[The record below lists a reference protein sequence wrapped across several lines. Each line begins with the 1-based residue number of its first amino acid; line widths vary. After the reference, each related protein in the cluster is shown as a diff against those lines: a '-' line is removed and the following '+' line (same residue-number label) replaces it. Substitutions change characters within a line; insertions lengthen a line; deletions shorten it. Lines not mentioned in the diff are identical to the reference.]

1 MIARAPAE
9 VFPPGDFIRDELEA
23 RGWTQGD
30 LAQIMGRPTQ
40 LVNEIV
46 AGKKQITPETAIG
59 LAKALG
65 DDDALYWLSLE
76 SAYRL
81 SQAKPADEA
90 VSRRASLYSK
100 FPVRE
105 ITKRKWIEPSDNM
118 DVIEHRLCRFYGI
131 NAIQDTPQFAH
142 AAKADQY
149 NERSPLQWA
158 WLFRAYQLA
167 QGVSTALYSEQKLRA
182 ALSKLHE
189 LLIAPEEIRQVPQI
203 LAAAGVRF
211 VVVEFL
217 SGAKIDG
224 AAFWIGKS
232 PVVAMS
238 LRFDRVNSF
247 WFVLRHE
254 IEHILNK
261 DGLVVDVELPEA
273 LQRKDSL
280 PMEEVKA
287 NAAASEFLVPASE
300 LDSFIKRVRPLYSEQ
315 RIMLFA
321 KRIGVHP
328 GLVVG
333 QLQFRD
339 EVPYTHF
346 HKYLVKVREI
356 ITQVAL
362 TDGWGTVPLIQSLH
376 GA

>member
-1 MIARAPAE
+1 MPARVPAE
-9 VFPPGDFIRDELEA
+9 VFPPGDFIRDELDA

-59 LAKALG
+59 LAKAFG
-65 DDDALYWLSLE
+65 DDDAIYWLNLE

-90 VSRRASLYSK
+90 VSRRANLYSK

-105 ITKRKWIEPSDNM
+105 ITKRNWIEPSDNL
-118 DVIEHRLCRFYGI
+118 DVIEHRICRFYGI
-131 NAIQDTPQFAH
+131 NSIEDKPQFAH

-149 NERSPLQWA
+149 DERSPLQWA
-158 WLFRAYQLA
+158 WLYRAYQLA
-167 QGVSTALYSEQKLRA
+167 QRVNAPPYSEQKLRA
-182 ALSKLHE
+182 ALAKLRE
-189 LLIAPEEIRQVPQI
+189 LLVAPEEIRQVPQL

-211 VVVEFL
+211 VIVEFL
-217 SGAKIDG
+217 PGAKIDG
-224 AAFWIGKS
+224 AAFWIGKV
-232 PVVAMS
+232 PIVAMS
-238 LRFDRVNSF
+238 LRYDRVNNF

-261 DGLVVDVELPEA
+261 DGLMVDVELPER
-273 LQRKDSL
+273 LQRKESL
-280 PMEEVKA
+280 PVQETKA
-287 NAAASEFLVPASE
+287 NDAASEFLVPKAE
-300 LDSFIKRVRPLYSEQ
+300 LDGFITRVRPLYSEQ
-315 RIMLFA
+315 RILLFA

-356 ITQVAL
+356 ITQVSM
-362 TDGWGTVPLIQSLH
+362 TDGWGTVPPISSLN

>member
-1 MIARAPAE
+1 MPARVPAE

-30 LAQIMGRPTQ
+30 LAQIMGRPNQ

-59 LAKALG
+59 LAKAFG
-65 DDDALYWLSLE
+65 DDDALYWLNLE

-81 SQAKPADEA
+81 SQAKPADET
-90 VSRRASLYSK
+90 VGRRASLYSR

-118 DVIEHRLCRFYGI
+118 DVVEHRLCRFYGI
-131 NAIQDTPQFAH
+131 NEIQETPRFEH

-149 NERSPLQWA
+149 DERSPLQWA
-158 WLFRAYQLA
+158 WLYRAYQLA
-167 QGVSTALYSEQKLRA
+167 QAVNTASYSEQKLRA
-182 ALSKLHE
+182 ALTKLRE
-189 LLIAPEEIRQVPQI
+189 LLAAPEEIRQVPQI

-211 VVVEFL
+211 VIVEFL
-217 SGAKIDG
+217 PGAKIDG
-224 AAFWIGKS
+224 AAFWIEKV

-238 LRFDRVNSF
+238 LRYDRVNNF

-261 DGLVVDVELPEA
+261 DGLVIDVELPEA

-280 PMEEVKA
+280 PIEEVKA
-287 NAAASEFLVPASE
+287 NAAASEFLVPANE

-315 RIMLFA
+315 RVMLFA

-333 QLQFRD
+333 QLQFKD

-362 TDGWGTVPLIQSLH
+362 TDGWGTVPPIPSLN